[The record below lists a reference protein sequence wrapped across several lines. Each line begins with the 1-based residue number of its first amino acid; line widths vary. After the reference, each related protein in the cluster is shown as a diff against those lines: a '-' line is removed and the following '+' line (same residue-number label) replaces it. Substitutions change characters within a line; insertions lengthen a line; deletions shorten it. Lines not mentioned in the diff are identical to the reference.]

1 MIQFYDALPN
11 QYLAYSSSARLKAKN
26 PNSSVVSDR
35 VPSVNWQ
42 NGETYE
48 AAITSVS
55 DQVSESVTNM
65 YSDWYGDSA
74 SYFPFTAEIKGENV
88 PLSAGNSVDVYFNNP
103 KGMYSDGP
111 VESSDGKLNVMK
123 AFIRTENGRKYVYVR
138 GENDLL
144 QKRYIK
150 TDGQTQGCYI
160 VTEGLTTEDF
170 IAFPYGKDVR
180 NGAKVREGSIGE
192 LYGY

>member
-1 MIQFYDALPN
+1 MFALH
-11 QYLAYSSSARLKAKN
+11 
-26 PNSSVVSDR
+26 
-35 VPSVNWQ
+35 WQ
-42 NGETYE
+42 GLYAVLTVRQAFREPQKRRE
-48 AAITSVS
+48 VL
-55 DQVSESVTNM
+55 
-65 YSDWYGDSA
+65 
-74 SYFPFTAEIKGENV
+74 FRK
-88 PLSAGNSVDVYFNNP
+88 
-103 KGMYSDGP
+103 
-111 VESSDGKLNVMK
+111 
-123 AFIRTENGRKYVYVR
+123 FIRTENGRKYVYVR